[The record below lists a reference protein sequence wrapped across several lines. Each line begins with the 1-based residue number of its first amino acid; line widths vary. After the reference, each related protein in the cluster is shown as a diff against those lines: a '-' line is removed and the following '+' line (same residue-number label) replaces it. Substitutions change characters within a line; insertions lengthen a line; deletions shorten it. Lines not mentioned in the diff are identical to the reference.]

1 MKGCLI
7 YSLITIIGIVV
18 IFIFIIQVF
27 FGQIGGKE
35 PPITNQTYE
44 VTYVNGIKARITVKA
59 HEGSPYIGSYKGSYY
74 LDLRYYTRTIFGYKV
89 NSSDGAVNGVLQF
102 KRVK

>member
-7 YSLITIIGIVV
+7 YSGITIIGIV
-18 IFIFIIQVF
+18 IFIFTIQVF
-27 FGQIGGKE
+27 LGQIGGKE

-44 VTYVNGIKARITVKA
+44 VTYVNGNKDRFTIKA
-59 HEGSPYIGSYKGSYY
+59 HEGEPYIGSCRGSYY
-74 LDLRYYTRTIFGYKV
+74 LDLRYYTRTIFGYRV
-89 NSSDGAVNGVLQF
+89 NSSDGAVYGVLQF

>member
-1 MKGCLI
+1 MKGCLV
-7 YSLITIIGIVV
+7 YLTVIILGIV
-18 IFIFIIQVF
+18 IFIVILKIL

-44 VTYVNGIKARITVKA
+44 VIYVNGNRDRFTVKA
-59 HEGSPYIGSYKGSYY
+59 HEGSPYIDTYRGSYY
-74 LDLRYYTRTIFGYKV
+74 LNLRYYIKTIFGYKV
-89 NSSDGAVNGVLQF
+89 NTSDGVVNGVLQF